1 MGGSSLEN
9 WSPQI
14 SEKWRLFEPI
24 EIFQQTKWNLQV
36 RDLIRDILNRC
47 CSSTPP
53 LFSTMWSWQPLPKP
67 VTLHLAILQGA
78 LRSREDVSK
87 SPLAVSDLSRRS
99 PNLRFWKDFEERKT
113 PSIGVTVPY
122 PPTTAFFSRCFSFS
136 QGGIYISSRA
146 GIFHW
151 KEWSLYF
158 RGRNTPLNKL
168 VHFLGGTSQAT
179 SKSRFSPYKYVEC
192 SGLFGQSYCWV
203 PVWRCSFNP
212 LKTMGFAHISCH
224 PQLKF
229 ITRPFWNR
237 RALAI
242 NIRSY
247 SISFWPKDVHFS

>member
-53 LFSTMWSWQPLPKP
+53 FVFHNVKLATPLPKP

-113 PSIGVTVPY
+113 LRGNILMIFTLLGTVPY

-136 QGGIYISSRA
+136 QGGIYISSLA
-146 GIFHW
+146 GIF
-151 KEWSLYF
+151 
-158 RGRNTPLNKL
+158 
-168 VHFLGGTSQAT
+168 
-179 SKSRFSPYKYVEC
+179 
-192 SGLFGQSYCWV
+192 
-203 PVWRCSFNP
+203 P
-212 LKTMGFAHISCH
+212 LKGVESLLSGKKYPA
-224 PQLKF
+224 K
-229 ITRPFWNR
+229 
-237 RALAI
+237 
-242 NIRSY
+242 
-247 SISFWPKDVHFS
+247 

>member
-24 EIFQQTKWNLQV
+24 EIFQQTKLNLQV

-53 LFSTMWSWQPLPKP
+53 LFSTMWTWQPLPKP

-78 LRSREDVSK
+78 FRSREDVSK

-168 VHFLGGTSQAT
+168 VHFLRGASQAT
-179 SKSRFSPYKYVEC
+179 SKSRFFSM
-192 SGLFGQSYCWV
+192 QMCWV
-203 PVWRCSFNP
+203 FGIVRPVLLLSPCLEVF
-212 LKTMGFAHISCH
+212 F
-224 PQLKF
+224 
-229 ITRPFWNR
+229 
-237 RALAI
+237 
-242 NIRSY
+242 
-247 SISFWPKDVHFS
+247 

>member
-1 MGGSSLEN
+1 MAS
-9 WSPQI
+9 
-14 SEKWRLFEPI
+14 FEPI

-53 LFSTMWSWQPLPKP
+53 LFSTMWTWQPPLPKP

-99 PNLRFWKDFEERKT
+99 PNLRFWEDFEERKT

-146 GIFHW
+146 GIF
-151 KEWSLYF
+151 
-158 RGRNTPLNKL
+158 
-168 VHFLGGTSQAT
+168 
-179 SKSRFSPYKYVEC
+179 
-192 SGLFGQSYCWV
+192 
-203 PVWRCSFNP
+203 P
-212 LKTMGFAHISCH
+212 LKGVESLLSGKKYPA
-224 PQLKF
+224 K
-229 ITRPFWNR
+229 
-237 RALAI
+237 
-242 NIRSY
+242 
-247 SISFWPKDVHFS
+247 